1 MFYFAEIGVM
11 DKKNEFC
18 FVSRYVF
25 LKNEVKNRKEAAQ
38 IAKERTLKL
47 LKLAL
52 SEERMN
58 DISVHVASAWEKS

>member
-1 MFYFAEIGVM
+1 MIHFAEIGVM
-11 DKKNEFC
+11 DKKSEFC
-18 FVSRYVF
+18 FVCRYVF
-25 LKNEVKNRKEAAQ
+25 LKNEVKDRKEAAQ

-52 SEERMN
+52 SEERMK